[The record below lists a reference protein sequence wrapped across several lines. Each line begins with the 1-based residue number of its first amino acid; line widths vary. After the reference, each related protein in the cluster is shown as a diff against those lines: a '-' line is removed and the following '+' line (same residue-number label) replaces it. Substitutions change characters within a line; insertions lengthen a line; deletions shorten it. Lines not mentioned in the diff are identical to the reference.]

1 MCWLYVCNYGR
12 MLRMIVRLP
21 CFAHVD
27 VAVVHAVWNL
37 LLLLVVLEIIVEIKM
52 ALVLL
57 LLYCI

>member
-1 MCWLYVCNYGR
+1 
-12 MLRMIVRLP
+12 MIVRLP